1 MSNSRVEG
9 TVGETSGTT
18 SPFGASPAGARPGRP
33 RKGECAE
40 FYRPY
45 IAAVEGPLMEALEG
59 DARAWRAMLAAV
71 PPDRE
76 GHRYQVGKWSV
87 REVVG
92 HVTDAERTF
101 CVRAMAF
108 ARGDRSHF
116 PSFDENAYAAASG
129 ADRRSLADLAD
140 EFSAVRTATLLLL
153 RSFEDEAWDR
163 RGVASGYEFT
173 VRSLAW
179 IVAGH
184 SRHHRGVL
192 AERYLSG

>member
-1 MSNSRVEG
+1 MPQS
-9 TVGETSGTT
+9 
-18 SPFGASPAGARPGRP
+18 PGRP
-33 RKGECAE
+33 RENECAD
-40 FYRPY
+40 FYQPY
-45 IAAVEGPLMEALEG
+45 IAAAEEPLLTGLEH
-59 DARAWRAMLAAV
+59 DAEAWRALLATV
-71 PPDRE
+71 PSDRE
-76 GHRYQVGKWSV
+76 GYRYADGKWSV

-92 HVTDAERTF
+92 HVIDAERMF
-101 CVRAMAF
+101 SVRTMAF

-116 PSFDENAYAAASG
+116 PSFDENAYASASG
-129 ADRRSLADLAD
+129 ADRRSLADLAE

-153 RSFEDEAWDR
+153 RSFEDGIWDR

-179 IVAGH
+179 IISGH

>member
-1 MSNSRVEG
+1 MPDS
-9 TVGETSGTT
+9 
-18 SPFGASPAGARPGRP
+18 PGRP
-33 RKGECAE
+33 GKDECAD
-40 FYRPY
+40 FYGPY
-45 IAAVEGPLMEALEG
+45 IAAAEEPLLTGLER
-59 DARAWRAMLAAV
+59 DAEAWRALLATV

-76 GHRYQVGKWSV
+76 GYRYADGKWSV

-92 HVTDAERTF
+92 HVIDAERMF
-101 CVRAMAF
+101 AVRTMAF

-129 ADRRSLADLAD
+129 ADRRTLADLAED
-140 EFSAVRTATLLLL
+140 FSAVRTATLLLL
-153 RSFEDEAWDR
+153 RSFEDQAWDR

-179 IVAGH
+179 IIAGH

-192 AERYLSG
+192 AERYLSV

>member
-1 MSNSRVEG
+1 MPDS
-9 TVGETSGTT
+9 
-18 SPFGASPAGARPGRP
+18 PGRP
-33 RKGECAE
+33 RPDEYAD
-40 FYRPY
+40 FYGPY
-45 IAAVEGPLMEALEG
+45 IEAVERPLLGGLER
-59 DARAWRAMLAAV
+59 DAEAWRALLATV

-76 GHRYQVGKWSV
+76 GYRYADGKWSV

-92 HVTDAERTF
+92 HVIDAERMF
-101 CVRAMAF
+101 AVRTMAF

-116 PSFDENAYAAASG
+116 PSFDENAYAEASG
-129 ADRRSLADLAD
+129 ADRRSLADLAE

-153 RSFEDEAWDR
+153 RSFEDEAWNR

-179 IVAGH
+179 IIAGH

-192 AERYLSG
+192 AERYLNG

>member
-1 MSNSRVEG
+1 M
-9 TVGETSGTT
+9 
-18 SPFGASPAGARPGRP
+18 PDSPARP
-33 RKGECAE
+33 REDE
-40 FYRPY
+40 FADFYGPY
-45 IAAVEGPLMEALEG
+45 IAAAEEPLLRGLEG
-59 DARAWRAMLAAV
+59 DGEAWRALLATV

-76 GHRYQVGKWSV
+76 GYRYADGKWSV

-92 HVTDAERTF
+92 HVIDAERMF
-101 CVRAMAF
+101 SVRTMAF

-129 ADRRSLADLAD
+129 ADLRTLADLAE
-140 EFSAVRTATLLLL
+140 EFSAVRAATLLLL
-153 RSFEDEAWDR
+153 KSFDEGTWDR

-179 IVAGH
+179 IIAGH

-192 AERYLSG
+192 AERYLP

>member
-1 MSNSRVEG
+1 MLTRKQEQMEMPDS
-9 TVGETSGTT
+9 
-18 SPFGASPAGARPGRP
+18 PGRP
-33 RKGECAE
+33 GKDEYAD
-40 FYRPY
+40 FYGPY
-45 IAAVEGPLMEALEG
+45 IAAVEEPLLTGLEG
-59 DARAWRAMLAAV
+59 DGQAWRALLATV

-76 GHRYQVGKWSV
+76 GYRYADGKWSV

-92 HVTDAERTF
+92 HVIDAERMF
-101 CVRAMAF
+101 GVRTMAF

-116 PSFDENAYAAASG
+116 PSFDENAYAEASE
-129 ADRRSLADLAD
+129 ADRRTLADLAE
-140 EFSAVRTATLLLL
+140 EFSAVRTSTLLLL

-179 IVAGH
+179 IIAGH

-192 AERYLSG
+192 AERYLP